1 MRLLMSRVTGNHFM
15 LGIFKRNKGAHHP
28 EDASANP
35 SEEPED
41 NPQLPEKKG
50 FFKKL
55 TRGLKR
61 TKSHFSEGI
70 ANLFLGR
77 KIIDQSLFDDIETQ
91 LLSADVGVEVTNEI
105 MSQLTEQLQRKQL
118 KDPEVFFAELRQ
130 QLLRILQ
137 CCEVPLK
144 VETQKKPFVVLMV
157 GVNGSGKTTT
167 IGKLAK
173 RFQDQGLSVMLAAGD
188 TFRAA
193 AIEQVQVW
201 GERNN
206 VPVIAQ
212 QAGSDSAS
220 VIYDAFSAAKAR
232 NVDVLLADT
241 AGRLH
246 TQDNLMAELE
256 KIKRVLGK
264 LDPDAPHEVLLV
276 LDAGIGQNT
285 LVQAE
290 HFQKAV
296 DVSGLV
302 LSKMDGTAKGGVIF
316 AVAKRFSIP
325 IRFVGVG
332 EGIDDL
338 QPFSAD
344 AFIDALFNKD
354 DSVD

>member
-1 MRLLMSRVTGNHFM
+1 M
-15 LGIFKRNKGAHHP
+15 LKLFKRKGGGKSDAEGKTP
-28 EDASANP
+28 EK
-35 SEEPED
+35 EPQ
-41 NPQLPEKKG
+41 PPEKKG
-50 FFKKL
+50 FFGRL
-55 TRGLKR
+55 AHGLKR
-61 TKSHFSEGI
+61 TQGHFSQGLG
-70 ANLFLGR
+70 NLILG
-77 KIIDQSLFDDIETQ
+77 KKAIDQALFDDIEAQ
-91 LLSADVGVEVTNEI
+91 LLSADVGTEVTGEI
-105 MSQLTEQLQRKQL
+105 IALLTEQLQRKQL
-118 KDPEVFFAELRQ
+118 NDPEALFGALRQ
-130 QLLRILQ
+130 HLLEVLQ
-137 CCEVPLK
+137 ACEQPLEVPR
-144 VETQKKPFVVLMV
+144 QHGPFVVLLV

-173 RFQDQGLSVMLAAGD
+173 RFQDQGLKVMLAAGD

-193 AIEQVQVW
+193 AIEQVQAW
-201 GERNN
+201 GKRNQI
-206 VPVIAQ
+206 PVIAQ

-232 NVDVLLADT
+232 DYDVLLADT

-285 LVQAE
+285 LAQAE

-316 AVAKRFSIP
+316 AVAKRFAIP
-325 IRFVGVG
+325 IRFVGIG
-332 EGIDDL
+332 EGIEDL
-338 QPFSAD
+338 QPFCAA
-344 AFIDALFNKD
+344 AFVDALFDRVNEGAQ
-354 DSVD
+354 